1 MTEPTDHF
9 LYRNFYMKTKRN
21 LTKLKQLNNM
31 STVNT
36 PQQQLVV
43 LKGSLNKDLK
53 KAVKN
58 RNTKRRLHKK
68 GLKQVHIQIKK
79 MEKSKRLEEKT
90 INNTK
95 KLAFKVAKRVA
106 KIAAKKIAKQLAKA
120 EKAKEKELAK
130 AKKAKAK
137 ELAKQAAKA
146 EKAEKAKAKEEE
158 KALKKLS
165 AKHANFAKKTLALLK
180 FAKANNYT
188 VEDVVAELNAQV
200 EQSRSDN
207 NMVTIIDI
215 SA

>member
-1 MTEPTDHF
+1 
-9 LYRNFYMKTKRN
+9 
-21 LTKLKQLNNM
+21 M

-53 KAVKN
+53 KAVKT
-58 RNTKRRLHKK
+58 RNTKRRLHKR

-146 EKAEKAKAKEEE
+146 EKAKAKEEE
-158 KALKKLS
+158 KALKKLA

>member
-1 MTEPTDHF
+1 
-9 LYRNFYMKTKRN
+9 
-21 LTKLKQLNNM
+21 M

-106 KIAAKKIAKQLAKA
+106 KIAAKKIAKQV
-120 EKAKEKELAK
+120 
-130 AKKAKAK
+130 
-137 ELAKQAAKA
+137 AKA

>member
-1 MTEPTDHF
+1 
-9 LYRNFYMKTKRN
+9 
-21 LTKLKQLNNM
+21 M
-31 STVNT
+31 SAVFTNA
-36 PQQQLVV
+36 QQLVV
-43 LKGSLNKDLK
+43 LKGSLKKDLK
-53 KAVKN
+53 KAVKT

-68 GLKQVHIQIKK
+68 GLKQVHIEIKK

-120 EKAKEKELAK
+120 
-130 AKKAKAK
+130 KKAKAK
-137 ELAKQAAKA
+137 QLAKEVDKA
-146 EKAEKAKAKEEE
+146 EQAKAKEAE
-158 KALKKLS
+158 KALKKLA
-165 AKHANFAKKTLALLK
+165 AKHANFAKKTLAMLK